1 MGGGGV
7 ARTKEGEGG
16 GGARGGRGEKGAAG
30 PGAAAM
36 MGQRSPQDKL
46 FAADHV
52 YLDFVGRDTLYGY
65 MAQNREQLFRDEDFA
80 ALYCP
85 DNGRQS
91 VPHSVAVGLLLFRAY
106 KGAGIAEAEE

>member
-1 MGGGGV
+1 
-7 ARTKEGEGG
+7 
-16 GGARGGRGEKGAAG
+16 
-30 PGAAAM
+30 M
-36 MGQRSPQDKL
+36 MGKRSPQDKL
-46 FAADHV
+46 FA

-91 VPHSVAVGLLLFRAY
+91 VPPSLAVSLLFLRAY
-106 KGAGIAEAEE
+106 EGVSLPRPWSGRNMIYVGR